1 MLKIISTIVTVLIIV
16 FCLLLAIYY
25 LRLFKKAD
33 TIFKKF
39 LNSLGIVTFLALIVM
54 LVSLRGID
62 ISYNQDFIELFS
74 LDHIFF
80 IYLMVLLFTTIFT
93 YKRELREDRDV
104 IYRFLFVASVVQQ
117 ICLYGWYYL
126 TTDFDLTQALPMEI
140 SRITT
145 LLNSIYLATKK
156 EKILDV
162 NFYFSIFALASFAV
176 PTGIN
181 DLAHVL
187 GWSFFIN
194 HAITL
199 SLPFIAY
206 YLRDFKP
213 KKRYIYIAYA
223 FFGIYI
229 ALALL
234 SNEFTGGNYFF
245 IEERVLGF
253 LEPIPKGIY
262 IFLVFALV
270 YAVFNLIYV
279 AFTAFIN
286 KSEANLAKRVEA

>member
-25 LRLFKKAD
+25 LRLFKKTD

-126 TTDFDLTQALPMEI
+126 ATDFDLTQALPMEI

-162 NFYFSIFALASFAV
+162 NFYFSIFALA
-176 PTGIN
+176 
-181 DLAHVL
+181 
-187 GWSFFIN
+187 
-194 HAITL
+194 
-199 SLPFIAY
+199 
-206 YLRDFKP
+206 
-213 KKRYIYIAYA
+213 
-223 FFGIYI
+223 
-229 ALALL
+229 LL
-234 SNEFTGGNYFF
+234 TNEFTGGNYFF